1 MRAQPR
7 VRVDFDLSRV
17 HDLCPNYPFSVLLP
31 WTPIPNYPRAIHFE
45 RHLIVFFT
53 QKTIPTRIPLT
64 LSHYCTRCAFYP
76 RPIPIPPSIIW
87 NNLKGPAPEAIPN
100 RVLLPHLYHGPALVP
115 GRCPCPSQHIRPPRC
130 ADRRRHQQ
138 YYMYTRTWYV
148 VHVRAKEFLGI
159 RNTR

>member
-1 MRAQPR
+1 MYFFAESEWILIYPVYMIF
-7 VRVDFDLSRV
+7 VRTILSQCCFRGR
-17 HDLCPNYPFSVLLP
+17 PSP
-31 WTPIPNYPRAIHFE
+31 
-45 RHLIVFFT
+45 
-53 QKTIPTRIPLT
+53 TIPGLSTSSAILSSLHKKLSIPIPLT

-138 YYMYTRTWYV
+138 YYMYSYV
-148 VHVRAKEFLGI
+148 VRTCTGKGI
-159 RNTR
+159 PRNP

>member
-1 MRAQPR
+1 M
-7 VRVDFDLSRV
+7 DFDLSRV
-17 HDLCPNYPFSVLLP
+17 HIMIFVRTILSQCCFRGRPSP
-31 WTPIPNYPRAIHFE
+31 
-45 RHLIVFFT
+45 
-53 QKTIPTRIPLT
+53 TIPG
-64 LSHYCTRCAFYP
+64 LSTSSAILSSLHKKLSLSLSRSPITARDAHSFYP

-100 RVLLPHLYHGPALVP
+100 RVLLPHVYHGPALVP

-138 YYMYTRTWYV
+138 YYMYSY
-148 VHVRAKEFLGI
+148 VRAKEFLGI

>member
-1 MRAQPR
+1 M
-7 VRVDFDLSRV
+7 DFDLSRV
-17 HDLCPNYPFSVLLP
+17 GIPTYMIFVRTILLSVLLP

-45 RHLIVFFT
+45 RHLVFFT
-53 QKTIPTRIPLT
+53 QKTIPIPLT
-64 LSHYCTRCAFYP
+64 LSYYCTRCAFYP

-138 YYMYTRTWYV
+138 YYMYSYV
-148 VHVRAKEFLGI
+148 VRTCTGKGI
-159 RNTR
+159 PRNP